1 MRKQIYYILLCLVL
15 VLTGCSTA
23 ARLKKADRKYENG
36 EYFAASEIYRKN
48 NSKISTS
55 KQRKLKAAVNFKLAE
70 CYYNTNNYAKA
81 ANTYTSAIRYRC
93 NDSIAYLH
101 LAKSQLVIGKLK
113 DAKRN
118 FEIYLDS
125 YPDSYEAQQG
135 ILSVD
140 SAKALAAKFTR
151 YQVTLAK
158 EFNSRKNSDF
168 SPVFMGADAESI
180 VFTSNRTKSK
190 NKKINNPIT
199 GVPNND
205 IYTARK
211 NNSGKWEEVELL
223 EGAVNSEEDEGVV
236 SFSSDGKTMYF
247 SRCLGN
253 MPAGQIYQSSRSGG
267 EWTEPTLIQLFAD
280 TTITVGH
287 PAISPDGSK
296 MYFVSDAEGGFG
308 GKDIWVAVNEGGKW
322 TVLENLGSAINTSG
336 NEMFPCVRQDGALF
350 FSSDGHEGFGGLDI
364 YMAVQDSTGAW
375 LVENMYS
382 PINSSGDDF
391 GITFNSDNSMGYF
404 SSNRG
409 QRKPIDK
416 IYSFELPALVY
427 AIEGRVF
434 DDKGDALGETTIRLV
449 GDNGENVKMRTKKD
463 GTYRINLTLNTK
475 YVMLASH
482 RGYLNASHQ
491 FNTNDLID
499 SKLFENDFTLTS
511 LSRPVKMDNV
521 FYEFG
526 KWTLTADSEAGLQGL
541 IKILT
546 DNPNIAI
553 ELSAHTDMVGNDANN
568 KELSQKRAQSVV
580 DYLIKAGIDK
590 GRLTPKGYGETKPVV
605 VSEEL
610 AEQYKLFLK
619 KGDVLTPEFI
629 EGLTAEQ
636 QEICNQI
643 NRRTE
648 FKVIKTTYN
657 LY

>member
-1 MRKQIYYILLCLVL
+1 M
-15 VLTGCSTA
+15 
-23 ARLKKADRKYENG
+23 
-36 EYFAASEIYRKN
+36 
-48 NSKISTS
+48 
-55 KQRKLKAAVNFKLAE
+55 
-70 CYYNTNNYAKA
+70 
-81 ANTYTSAIRYRC
+81 
-93 NDSIAYLH
+93 
-101 LAKSQLVIGKLK
+101 VIGKLK
-113 DAKRN
+113 DARRN

-168 SPVFMGADAESI
+168 SPVFMGSDAESI

-211 NNSGKWEEVELL
+211 NNSGKWEEVELI

-236 SFSSDGKTMYF
+236 SFSADGKTMYF

-322 TVLENLGSAINTSG
+322 TVLENIGSAINTSG

-375 LVENMYS
+375 TVENMYS
-382 PINSSGDDF
+382 PINSTGDDF
-391 GITFNSDNSMGYF
+391 GITFNGDNSMGYF
-404 SSNRG
+404 SSSRG

-416 IYSFELPALVY
+416 IYRFDLPELVY
-427 AIEGRVF
+427 AIEGRVV

-463 GTYRINLTLNTK
+463 GTYRVNLSLNTK

-491 FNTNDLID
+491 FDTHGLVD

-610 AEQYKLFLK
+610 AEQYKQFLK

-648 FKVIKTTYN
+648 FKVTKTTYN

>member
-1 MRKQIYYILLCLVL
+1 MKKQIYYILLCLMVL
-15 VLTGCSTA
+15 LSGCGTA
-23 ARLKKADRKYENG
+23 ARLKKADRKYDNG
-36 EYFAASEIYRKN
+36 EYFAASEIYRKS

-55 KQRKLKAAVNFKLAE
+55 KQRKLKAAVNFRLAE
-70 CYYNTNNYAKA
+70 CYYYTNNHTKA
-81 ANTYTSAIRYRC
+81 VRSYTSAIRYRH

-101 LAKSQLVIGKLK
+101 LAKSQLATGKLV
-113 DAKRN
+113 DARKN
-118 FEIYLDS
+118 FEIYLET
-125 YPDSYEAQQG
+125 YPDCVEAQEG
-135 ILSVD
+135 LKSVD
-140 SAKALAAKFTR
+140 NAKALASEFTR
-151 YQVTLAK
+151 YQVSEAK

-168 SPVFMGADAESI
+168 CPMFMGADAESI

-211 NNSGKWEEVELL
+211 NNSGKWEEVELVD
-223 EGAVNSEEDEGVV
+223 GAVNSDEDEGVV
-236 SFSSDGKTMYF
+236 SFSADGKTMYIT
-247 SRCLGN
+247 RCLGN

-296 MYFVSDAEGGFG
+296 LYFASDAAGGFG
-308 GKDIWVAVNEGGKW
+308 GKDIWVAVNEGGQW
-322 TVLENLGSAINTSG
+322 TVLENLGAAINTSG
-336 NEMFPCVRQDGALF
+336 NEMFPYVRQDGALF
-350 FSSDGHEGFGGLDI
+350 FSSDGREGFGGLDI

-375 LVENMYS
+375 QVKNMYS
-382 PINSSGDDF
+382 PINSAGDDF
-391 GITFNSDNSMGYF
+391 GITFNADNSMGYF
-404 SSNRG
+404 SSSRG

-416 IYSFELPALVY
+416 IYRFELPALVY
-427 AIEGRVF
+427 AIEGTVL
-434 DDKGDALGETTIRLV
+434 DDKGDALGESTIRIV
-449 GDNGENVKMRTKKD
+449 GDNGDNVKMRTKKD
-463 GTYRINLTLNTK
+463 GTYRINLSLNTK

-491 FNTNDLID
+491 FDTHGLVD
-499 SKLFENDFTLTS
+499 SKLFENNFTLTS
-511 LSRPVKMDNV
+511 LSRPVKMDNI

-541 IKILT
+541 VKILK

-553 ELSAHTDMVGNDANN
+553 ELSAHTDMVGNESNN
-568 KELSQKRAQSVV
+568 LELSQKRAQSVV

-590 GRLTPKGYGETKPVV
+590 GRLTPVGYGESKPVV

-619 KGDVLTPEFI
+619 KGDVLSPEFI
-629 EGLTAEQ
+629 ETLTTEQ

-648 FKVIKTTYN
+648 FKVTKTTYN

>member
-1 MRKQIYYILLCLVL
+1 MRNKISILLCLVL
-15 VLTGCSTA
+15 LLTGCSTA

-36 EYFAASEIYRKN
+36 EYFAACEMYRKS

-55 KQRKLKAAVNFKLAE
+55 KQRKLKAVVNFRMAE
-70 CYYNTNNYAKA
+70 CYYNMNNHTKA
-81 ANTYTSAIRYRC
+81 VRSYTSAIRYRH

-101 LAKSQLVIGKLK
+101 LAKSQLATGKLA
-113 DAKRN
+113 DARKN
-118 FEIYLDS
+118 FELYLES
-125 YPDSYEAQQG
+125 YPDCVEAQEG
-135 ILSVD
+135 LKSVEN
-140 SAKALAAKFTR
+140 AKALAEEFTR
-151 YQVTLAK
+151 YQVSEAK

-168 SPVFMGADAESI
+168 CPMFMGTDAESI

-211 NNSGKWEEVELL
+211 NNSGKWEEVEVI
-223 EGAVNSEEDEGVV
+223 EGAVNSDEDEGVV
-236 SFSSDGKTMYF
+236 SFSADGKTMYLT
-247 SRCLGN
+247 RCLGN

-280 TTITVGH
+280 TTVTVGH

-296 MYFVSDAEGGFG
+296 LYFVSDADGGQG
-308 GKDIWVAVNEGGKW
+308 GKDIWVAVNEGGQW
-322 TVLENLGSAINTSG
+322 TVLENLGAAINTSG
-336 NEMFPCVRQDGALF
+336 NEMFPYVRQDGALF

-364 YMAVQDSTGAW
+364 YKAEQDSAGVW
-375 LVENMYS
+375 HVENMYS
-382 PINSSGDDF
+382 PINSAGDDF
-391 GITFNSDNSMGYF
+391 GITFSADNSMGYF
-404 SSNRG
+404 SSSRG

-416 IYSFELPALVY
+416 IYRFELPELVY
-427 AIEGRVF
+427 AIEGTAY
-434 DDKGDALGETTIRLV
+434 DDKGEALGETTIRLV
-449 GDNGENVKMRTKKD
+449 GDNGDNVKMRTKKD
-463 GTYRINLTLNTK
+463 GTYRVNLSLNTK

-491 FNTNDLID
+491 FDTHGLVD
-499 SKLFENDFTLTS
+499 SKLFENNFMLTS
-511 LSRPVKMDNV
+511 LSRPVKMDNI

-541 IKILT
+541 VKILT

-553 ELSAHTDMVGNDANN
+553 ELSAHTDMVGNEQNN
-568 KELSQKRAQSVV
+568 RELSQKRAQSVV

-590 GRLTPKGYGETKPVV
+590 GRLTPVGYGESKPVV

-619 KGDVLTPEFI
+619 KGDVLSPEFI

-648 FKVIKTTYN
+648 FKVTKTTYN

>member
-1 MRKQIYYILLCLVL
+1 MRNKISILLCLVL
-15 VLTGCSTA
+15 LLTGCSTA

-36 EYFAASEIYRKN
+36 EYFAACEMYRKS

-55 KQRKLKAAVNFKLAE
+55 KQRKLKAVVNFRMAE
-70 CYYNTNNYAKA
+70 CYYNMNNHTKA
-81 ANTYTSAIRYRC
+81 VRSYTSAIRYRH

-101 LAKSQLVIGKLK
+101 LAKSQLATGKLA
-113 DAKRN
+113 DARKN
-118 FEIYLDS
+118 FELYLES
-125 YPDSYEAQQG
+125 YPDCVEAQEG
-135 ILSVD
+135 LKSVNN
-140 SAKALAAKFTR
+140 AKALAEEFTR
-151 YQVTLAK
+151 YQVSEAK

-168 SPVFMGADAESI
+168 CPMFMGTDAESI

-211 NNSGKWEEVELL
+211 NNSGKWEEVEVI
-223 EGAVNSEEDEGVV
+223 EGAVNSDEDEGVV
-236 SFSSDGKTMYF
+236 SFSADGKTMYLT
-247 SRCLGN
+247 RCLGN

-280 TTITVGH
+280 TMVTVGH

-296 MYFVSDAEGGFG
+296 LYFVSDADGGQG
-308 GKDIWVAVNEGGKW
+308 GKDIWVAVNEGGQW
-322 TVLENLGSAINTSG
+322 TVLENLGAAINTSG
-336 NEMFPCVRQDGALF
+336 NEMFPLVRQDGALF

-364 YMAVQDSTGAW
+364 YKAEQDSAGEW
-375 LVENMYS
+375 HVENMYS
-382 PINSSGDDF
+382 PINSVGDDF
-391 GITFNSDNSMGYF
+391 GITFSADNSMGYF
-404 SSNRG
+404 SSSRG

-416 IYSFELPALVY
+416 IYRFELPELVY
-427 AIEGRVF
+427 AIEGTAY
-434 DDKGDALGETTIRLV
+434 DDKGEALGETTIRLV
-449 GDNGENVKMRTKKD
+449 GDNGDNVKMRTKKD
-463 GTYRINLTLNTK
+463 GTYRVNLSLNTK

-491 FNTNDLID
+491 FDTHGLVD
-499 SKLFENDFTLTS
+499 SKLFENNFMLTS
-511 LSRPVKMDNV
+511 LSRPVKMDNI

-541 IKILT
+541 VKILT

-553 ELSAHTDMVGNDANN
+553 ELSAHTDMVGNEQNN
-568 KELSQKRAQSVV
+568 RELSQKRAQSVV

-590 GRLTPKGYGETKPVV
+590 GRLTPVGYGESKPVV

-619 KGDVLTPEFI
+619 KGDVLSPEFI
-629 EGLTAEQ
+629 EGLTVEQ

-648 FKVIKTTYN
+648 FKVTKTTYN

>member
-1 MRKQIYYILLCLVL
+1 MRNKISILLCLVL
-15 VLTGCSTA
+15 LLTGCSTA

-36 EYFAASEIYRKN
+36 EYFAACEMYRKS

-55 KQRKLKAAVNFKLAE
+55 KQRKLKAVVNFRMAE
-70 CYYNTNNYAKA
+70 CYYNMNNHTKA
-81 ANTYTSAIRYRC
+81 VRSYTSAIRYRH

-101 LAKSQLVIGKLK
+101 LAKSQLATGKLA
-113 DAKRN
+113 DARKN
-118 FEIYLDS
+118 FELYLES
-125 YPDSYEAQQG
+125 YPDCVEAQEG
-135 ILSVD
+135 LKSVEN
-140 SAKALAAKFTR
+140 AKALAEEFTR
-151 YQVTLAK
+151 YQVSEAK

-168 SPVFMGADAESI
+168 CPMFMGTDAESI

-211 NNSGKWEEVELL
+211 NNSGKWEEVEVI
-223 EGAVNSEEDEGVV
+223 EGAVNSDEDEGVV
-236 SFSSDGKTMYF
+236 SFSADGKTMYLT
-247 SRCLGN
+247 RCLGN

-280 TTITVGH
+280 TTVTVGH

-296 MYFVSDAEGGFG
+296 LYFVSDADGGQG
-308 GKDIWVAVNEGGKW
+308 GKDIWVAVNEGGQW
-322 TVLENLGSAINTSG
+322 TVLENLGAAINTSG
-336 NEMFPCVRQDGALF
+336 NEMFPYVRQDGALF

-364 YMAVQDSTGAW
+364 YKAEQDSAGVW
-375 LVENMYS
+375 HVENMYS
-382 PINSSGDDF
+382 PINSAGDDF
-391 GITFNSDNSMGYF
+391 GVTFSADNSMGYF
-404 SSNRG
+404 SSSRG

-416 IYSFELPALVY
+416 IYRFELPELVY
-427 AIEGRVF
+427 AIEGTAY
-434 DDKGDALGETTIRLV
+434 DDKGEALGETTIRLV
-449 GDNGENVKMRTKKD
+449 GDNGDNVKMRTKKD
-463 GTYRINLTLNTK
+463 GTYRVNLSLNTK

-491 FNTNDLID
+491 FDTHGLVD
-499 SKLFENDFTLTS
+499 SKLFENNFMLTS
-511 LSRPVKMDNV
+511 LSRPVKMDNI

-541 IKILT
+541 VKILT

-553 ELSAHTDMVGNDANN
+553 ELSAHTDMVGNEQNN
-568 KELSQKRAQSVV
+568 RELSQKRAQSVV

-590 GRLTPKGYGETKPVV
+590 GRLTPVGYGESKPVV

-619 KGDVLTPEFI
+619 KGDVLSPEFI

-648 FKVIKTTYN
+648 FKVTKTTYN

>member
-1 MRKQIYYILLCLVL
+1 MRNKISILLCLVL
-15 VLTGCSTA
+15 LLTGCSTA

-36 EYFAASEIYRKN
+36 EYFAACEMYRKS

-55 KQRKLKAAVNFKLAE
+55 KQRKLKAVVNFRMAE
-70 CYYNTNNYAKA
+70 CYYNMNNHTKA
-81 ANTYTSAIRYRC
+81 VRSYTSAIRYRH

-101 LAKSQLVIGKLK
+101 LAKSQLATGKLA
-113 DAKRN
+113 DARKN
-118 FEIYLDS
+118 FELYLES
-125 YPDSYEAQQG
+125 YPDCVEAQEG
-135 ILSVD
+135 LKSVEN
-140 SAKALAAKFTR
+140 AKALAEEFTR
-151 YQVTLAK
+151 YQVSEAK

-168 SPVFMGADAESI
+168 CPMFMGTDAESI

-211 NNSGKWEEVELL
+211 NNSGKWEEVEVI
-223 EGAVNSEEDEGVV
+223 EGAVNSDEDEGVV
-236 SFSSDGKTMYF
+236 SFSADGKTMYLT
-247 SRCLGN
+247 RCLGN

-280 TTITVGH
+280 TTVTVGH

-296 MYFVSDAEGGFG
+296 LYFVSDADGGQG
-308 GKDIWVAVNEGGKW
+308 GKDIWMAVNEGGQW
-322 TVLENLGSAINTSG
+322 TVLENLGAAINTSG
-336 NEMFPCVRQDGALF
+336 NEMFPYVRQDGALF

-364 YMAVQDSTGAW
+364 YKAEQDSAGVW
-375 LVENMYS
+375 HVENMYS
-382 PINSSGDDF
+382 PINSAGDDF
-391 GITFNSDNSMGYF
+391 GITFSADNSMGYF
-404 SSNRG
+404 SSSRG

-416 IYSFELPALVY
+416 IYRFELPELVY
-427 AIEGRVF
+427 AIEGTAY
-434 DDKGDALGETTIRLV
+434 DDKGEALGETTIRLV
-449 GDNGENVKMRTKKD
+449 GDNGDNVKMRTKKD
-463 GTYRINLTLNTK
+463 GTYRVNLSLNTK

-491 FNTNDLID
+491 FDTHGLVD
-499 SKLFENDFTLTS
+499 SKLFENNFMLTS
-511 LSRPVKMDNV
+511 LSRPVKMDNI

-541 IKILT
+541 VKILT

-553 ELSAHTDMVGNDANN
+553 ELSAHTDMVGNEQNN
-568 KELSQKRAQSVV
+568 RELSQKRAQSVV

-590 GRLTPKGYGETKPVV
+590 GRLTPVGYGESKPVV

-619 KGDVLTPEFI
+619 KGDVLSPEFI

-648 FKVIKTTYN
+648 FKVTKTTYN

>member
-1 MRKQIYYILLCLVL
+1 MRNKISILLCLVL
-15 VLTGCSTA
+15 LLTGCSTA

-36 EYFAASEIYRKN
+36 EYFAACEMYRKS

-55 KQRKLKAAVNFKLAE
+55 KQRKLKAVVNFRMAE
-70 CYYNTNNYAKA
+70 CYYNMNNHTKA
-81 ANTYTSAIRYRC
+81 VRSYTSAIRYRH

-101 LAKSQLVIGKLK
+101 LAKSQLATGKLA
-113 DAKRN
+113 DARKN
-118 FEIYLDS
+118 FELYLES
-125 YPDSYEAQQG
+125 YPDCVEAQEG
-135 ILSVD
+135 LKSVNN
-140 SAKALAAKFTR
+140 AKALAEEFTR
-151 YQVTLAK
+151 YQVSEAK

-168 SPVFMGADAESI
+168 CPMFMGTDAESI

-211 NNSGKWEEVELL
+211 NNSGKWEEVEVI
-223 EGAVNSEEDEGVV
+223 EGAVNSDEDEGVV
-236 SFSSDGKTMYF
+236 SFSADGKTMYLT
-247 SRCLGN
+247 RCLGN

-280 TTITVGH
+280 TMVTVGH

-296 MYFVSDAEGGFG
+296 LYFVSDADGGQG
-308 GKDIWVAVNEGGKW
+308 GKDIWVAVNEGGQW
-322 TVLENLGSAINTSG
+322 TVLENLGAAINTSG
-336 NEMFPCVRQDGALF
+336 NEMFPYVRQDGALF

-364 YMAVQDSTGAW
+364 YKAEQDSAGEW
-375 LVENMYS
+375 HVENMYS
-382 PINSSGDDF
+382 PINSVGDDF
-391 GITFNSDNSMGYF
+391 GITFSADNSMGYF
-404 SSNRG
+404 SSSRG

-416 IYSFELPALVY
+416 IYRFELPELVY
-427 AIEGRVF
+427 AIEGTAY
-434 DDKGDALGETTIRLV
+434 DDKGEALGETTIRLV
-449 GDNGENVKMRTKKD
+449 GDNGDNVKMRTKKD
-463 GTYRINLTLNTK
+463 GTYRVNLSLNTK

-491 FNTNDLID
+491 FDTHGLVD
-499 SKLFENDFTLTS
+499 SKLFENNFMLTS
-511 LSRPVKMDNV
+511 LSRPVKMDNI

-541 IKILT
+541 VKILT

-553 ELSAHTDMVGNDANN
+553 ELSAHTDMVGNEQNN
-568 KELSQKRAQSVV
+568 RELSQKRAQSVV

-590 GRLTPKGYGETKPVV
+590 GRLTPVGYGESKPVV

-619 KGDVLTPEFI
+619 KGDVLSPEFI
-629 EGLTAEQ
+629 EGLTVEQ

-648 FKVIKTTYN
+648 FKVTKTTYN

>member
-1 MRKQIYYILLCLVL
+1 MRNKISILLCLVL
-15 VLTGCSTA
+15 LLTGCSTA

-36 EYFAASEIYRKN
+36 EYFAACEMYRKS

-55 KQRKLKAAVNFKLAE
+55 KQRKLKAVVNFRMAE
-70 CYYNTNNYAKA
+70 CYYNMNNHTKA
-81 ANTYTSAIRYRC
+81 VRSYTSAIRYRH

-101 LAKSQLVIGKLK
+101 LAKSQLATGKLA
-113 DAKRN
+113 DARKN
-118 FEIYLDS
+118 FELYLES
-125 YPDSYEAQQG
+125 YPDCVEAQEG
-135 ILSVD
+135 LKSVEN
-140 SAKALAAKFTR
+140 AKALAEEFTR
-151 YQVTLAK
+151 YQVSEAK

-168 SPVFMGADAESI
+168 CPMFMGTDAESI

-211 NNSGKWEEVELL
+211 NNSGKWEEVEVI
-223 EGAVNSEEDEGVV
+223 EGAVNSDEDEGVV
-236 SFSSDGKTMYF
+236 SFSADGKTMYLT
-247 SRCLGN
+247 RCLGN

-280 TTITVGH
+280 TTVTVGH

-296 MYFVSDAEGGFG
+296 LYFVIDADGGQG
-308 GKDIWVAVNEGGKW
+308 GKDIWMAVNEGGQW
-322 TVLENLGSAINTSG
+322 TVLENLGAAINTSG
-336 NEMFPCVRQDGALF
+336 NEMFPYVRQDGALF

-364 YMAVQDSTGAW
+364 YKAEQDSAGVW
-375 LVENMYS
+375 HVENMYS
-382 PINSSGDDF
+382 PINSAGDDF
-391 GITFNSDNSMGYF
+391 GITFSADNSMGYF
-404 SSNRG
+404 SSSRG

-416 IYSFELPALVY
+416 IYRFELPELVY
-427 AIEGRVF
+427 AIEGTAY
-434 DDKGDALGETTIRLV
+434 DDKGEALGETTIRLV
-449 GDNGENVKMRTKKD
+449 GDNGDNVKMRTKKD
-463 GTYRINLTLNTK
+463 GTYRVNLSLNTK

-491 FNTNDLID
+491 FDTHGLVD
-499 SKLFENDFTLTS
+499 SKLFENNFMLTS
-511 LSRPVKMDNV
+511 LSRPVKMDNI

-541 IKILT
+541 VKILT

-553 ELSAHTDMVGNDANN
+553 ELSAHTDMVGNEQNN
-568 KELSQKRAQSVV
+568 RELSQKRAQSVV

-590 GRLTPKGYGETKPVV
+590 GRLTPVGYGESKPVV

-619 KGDVLTPEFI
+619 KGDVLSPEFI

-648 FKVIKTTYN
+648 FKVTKTTYN

>member
-1 MRKQIYYILLCLVL
+1 M
-15 VLTGCSTA
+15 
-23 ARLKKADRKYENG
+23 
-36 EYFAASEIYRKN
+36 
-48 NSKISTS
+48 
-55 KQRKLKAAVNFKLAE
+55 
-70 CYYNTNNYAKA
+70 
-81 ANTYTSAIRYRC
+81 
-93 NDSIAYLH
+93 H

-113 DAKRN
+113 DARRN

-168 SPVFMGADAESI
+168 SPVFMGSDAESI

-211 NNSGKWEEVELL
+211 NNSGKWEEVELI

-236 SFSSDGKTMYF
+236 SFSADGKTMYF

-322 TVLENLGSAINTSG
+322 TVLENIGSAINTSG

-375 LVENMYS
+375 TVENMYS
-382 PINSSGDDF
+382 PINSTGDDF
-391 GITFNSDNSMGYF
+391 GITFNGDNSMGYF
-404 SSNRG
+404 SSSRG

-416 IYSFELPALVY
+416 IYRFDLPELVY
-427 AIEGRVF
+427 AIEGRVV

-463 GTYRINLTLNTK
+463 GTYRVNLSLNTK

-491 FNTNDLID
+491 FDTHGLVD

-610 AEQYKLFLK
+610 AEQYKQFLK

-648 FKVIKTTYN
+648 FKVTKTTYN

>member
-1 MRKQIYYILLCLVL
+1 MRNKISILLCLVL
-15 VLTGCSTA
+15 LLTGCSTA

-55 KQRKLKAAVNFKLAE
+55 KQRKLKAVVNFRMAE
-70 CYYNTNNYAKA
+70 CYYNMNNHTKA
-81 ANTYTSAIRYRC
+81 VRSYTSAIRYRH

-101 LAKSQLVIGKLK
+101 LAKSQLATGKLA
-113 DAKRN
+113 DARKN
-118 FEIYLDS
+118 FELYLES
-125 YPDSYEAQQG
+125 YPDCVEAQEG
-135 ILSVD
+135 LKSVD
-140 SAKALAAKFTR
+140 NAKALAEEFTR
-151 YQVTLAK
+151 YQVSEAK

-168 SPVFMGADAESI
+168 CPMFMGTDAESI

-211 NNSGKWEEVELL
+211 NNSGKWEEVEVI
-223 EGAVNSEEDEGVV
+223 EGAVNSDEDEGVV
-236 SFSSDGKTMYF
+236 SFSADGKTMYLT
-247 SRCLGN
+247 RCLGN

-280 TTITVGH
+280 TTVTVGH

-296 MYFVSDAEGGFG
+296 LYFVSDADGGQG
-308 GKDIWVAVNEGGKW
+308 GKDIWVAVNEGGQW
-322 TVLENLGSAINTSG
+322 TVLENLGTNINTSG
-336 NEMFPCVRQDGALF
+336 NEMFPYVRQDGALF

-364 YMAVQDSTGAW
+364 YKAEQDSAGEW
-375 LVENMYS
+375 HVENMYS
-382 PINSSGDDF
+382 PINSVGDDF
-391 GITFNSDNSMGYF
+391 GITFSADNSMGYF
-404 SSNRG
+404 SSSRG

-416 IYSFELPALVY
+416 IYRFELPELVY
-427 AIEGRVF
+427 AIEGTAY
-434 DDKGDALGETTIRLV
+434 DDKGEALGETTIRLV
-449 GDNGENVKMRTKKD
+449 GDNGDNVKMRTKKD
-463 GTYRINLTLNTK
+463 GTYRVNLSLNTK

-491 FNTNDLID
+491 FDTHGLVD
-499 SKLFENDFTLTS
+499 SKLFENNFMLTS
-511 LSRPVKMDNV
+511 LSRPVKMDNI

-541 IKILT
+541 VKILT

-553 ELSAHTDMVGNDANN
+553 ELSAHTDMVGNEQNN
-568 KELSQKRAQSVV
+568 RELSQKRAQSVV

-590 GRLTPKGYGETKPVV
+590 GRLTPVGYGESKPVV

-619 KGDVLTPEFI
+619 KGDVLSPEFI

-648 FKVIKTTYN
+648 FKVTKTTYN

>member
-1 MRKQIYYILLCLVL
+1 MRNKISILLCLVL
-15 VLTGCSTA
+15 LLTGCSTA

-36 EYFAASEIYRKN
+36 EYFAACEMYRKS

-55 KQRKLKAAVNFKLAE
+55 KQRKLKAVVNFRMAE
-70 CYYNTNNYAKA
+70 CYYNMNNHTKA
-81 ANTYTSAIRYRC
+81 VRSYTSAIRYRH

-101 LAKSQLVIGKLK
+101 LAKSQLATGKLA
-113 DAKRN
+113 DARKN
-118 FEIYLDS
+118 FELYLES
-125 YPDSYEAQQG
+125 YPDCVEAQEG
-135 ILSVD
+135 LKSVD
-140 SAKALAAKFTR
+140 NAKALAEEFTR
-151 YQVTLAK
+151 YQVSEAK

-168 SPVFMGADAESI
+168 CPMFMGTDAESI

-211 NNSGKWEEVELL
+211 NNSGKWEEVEVI
-223 EGAVNSEEDEGVV
+223 EGAVNSDEDEGVV
-236 SFSSDGKTMYF
+236 SFSADGKTMYLT
-247 SRCLGN
+247 RCLGN

-280 TTITVGH
+280 TTVTVGH

-296 MYFVSDAEGGFG
+296 LYFVSDADGGQG
-308 GKDIWVAVNEGGKW
+308 GKDIWVAVNEGGQW
-322 TVLENLGSAINTSG
+322 TVLENLGAAINTSG
-336 NEMFPCVRQDGALF
+336 NEMFPYVRQDGALF

-364 YMAVQDSTGAW
+364 YKAEQDSAGVW
-375 LVENMYS
+375 HVENMYS
-382 PINSSGDDF
+382 PINSVGDDF
-391 GITFNSDNSMGYF
+391 GITFSADNSMGYF
-404 SSNRG
+404 SSSRG

-416 IYSFELPALVY
+416 IYRFELPELVY
-427 AIEGRVF
+427 AIEGTAY
-434 DDKGDALGETTIRLV
+434 DDKGEALGETTIRLV
-449 GDNGENVKMRTKKD
+449 GDNGDNVKMRTKKD
-463 GTYRINLTLNTK
+463 GTYRVNLSLNTK

-491 FNTNDLID
+491 FDTHGLVD
-499 SKLFENDFTLTS
+499 SKLFENNFMLTS
-511 LSRPVKMDNV
+511 LSRPVKMDNI

-541 IKILT
+541 VKILT

-553 ELSAHTDMVGNDANN
+553 ELSAHTDMVGNEQNN
-568 KELSQKRAQSVV
+568 RELSQKRAQSVV

-590 GRLTPKGYGETKPVV
+590 GRLTPVGYGESKPVV

-619 KGDVLTPEFI
+619 KGDVLSPEFI

-648 FKVIKTTYN
+648 FKVTKTTYN

>member
-1 MRKQIYYILLCLVL
+1 MRNKISILLCLVL
-15 VLTGCSTA
+15 LLTGCSTA

-36 EYFAASEIYRKN
+36 EYFAACEMYRKS

-55 KQRKLKAAVNFKLAE
+55 KQRKLKAVVNFRMAE
-70 CYYNTNNYAKA
+70 CYYNMNNHTKA
-81 ANTYTSAIRYRC
+81 VRSYTSAIRYRH

-101 LAKSQLVIGKLK
+101 LAKSQLATGKLA
-113 DAKRN
+113 DARKN
-118 FEIYLDS
+118 FELYLES
-125 YPDSYEAQQG
+125 YPDCVEAQEG
-135 ILSVD
+135 LKSVEN
-140 SAKALAAKFTR
+140 AKALAEEFTR
-151 YQVTLAK
+151 YQVSEAK

-168 SPVFMGADAESI
+168 CPMFMGTDAESI

-211 NNSGKWEEVELL
+211 NNSGKWEEVELI
-223 EGAVNSEEDEGVV
+223 EGAVNSDEDEGVV
-236 SFSSDGKTMYF
+236 SFSADGKTMYLT
-247 SRCLGN
+247 RCLGN

-280 TTITVGH
+280 TTVTVGH

-296 MYFVSDAEGGFG
+296 LYFVSDADGGQG
-308 GKDIWVAVNEGGKW
+308 GKDIWVAVNEGGQW
-322 TVLENLGSAINTSG
+322 TVLENLGTNINTSG
-336 NEMFPCVRQDGALF
+336 NEMFPYVRQDGALF

-364 YMAVQDSTGAW
+364 YKAEQDSAGEW
-375 LVENMYS
+375 HVENMYS
-382 PINSSGDDF
+382 PINSVGDDF
-391 GITFNSDNSMGYF
+391 GITFSADNSMGYF
-404 SSNRG
+404 SSSRG

-416 IYSFELPALVY
+416 IYRFELPELVY
-427 AIEGRVF
+427 AIEGTAY
-434 DDKGDALGETTIRLV
+434 DDKGEALGETTIRLV
-449 GDNGENVKMRTKKD
+449 GDNGDNVKMRTKKD
-463 GTYRINLTLNTK
+463 GTYRVNLSLNTK

-491 FNTNDLID
+491 FDTHGLVD
-499 SKLFENDFTLTS
+499 SKLFENDFMLTS
-511 LSRPVKMDNV
+511 LSRPVKMDNI

-541 IKILT
+541 VKILT

-553 ELSAHTDMVGNDANN
+553 ELSAHTDMVGNEQNN
-568 KELSQKRAQSVV
+568 RELSQKRAQSVV

-590 GRLTPKGYGETKPVV
+590 GRLTPVGYGESKPVV

-619 KGDVLTPEFI
+619 KGDVLSPEFI

-648 FKVIKTTYN
+648 FKVTKTTYN

>member
-1 MRKQIYYILLCLVL
+1 MRNKISILLCLVL
-15 VLTGCSTA
+15 LLTGCSTA

-36 EYFAASEIYRKN
+36 EYFAACEMYRKS

-55 KQRKLKAAVNFKLAE
+55 KQRKLKAVVNFRMAE
-70 CYYNTNNYAKA
+70 CYYNMNNHTKA
-81 ANTYTSAIRYRC
+81 VRSYTSAIRYRH

-101 LAKSQLVIGKLK
+101 LAKSQLATGKLA
-113 DAKRN
+113 DARKN
-118 FEIYLDS
+118 FELYLES
-125 YPDSYEAQQG
+125 YPDCVEAQEG
-135 ILSVD
+135 LKSVEN
-140 SAKALAAKFTR
+140 AKALAEEFTR
-151 YQVTLAK
+151 YQVSEAK

-168 SPVFMGADAESI
+168 CPMFMGTDAESI

-211 NNSGKWEEVELL
+211 NNSGKWEEVEVI
-223 EGAVNSEEDEGVV
+223 EGAVNSDEDEGVV
-236 SFSSDGKTMYF
+236 SFSADGKTMYLT
-247 SRCLGN
+247 RCLGN

-280 TTITVGH
+280 TTVTVGH

-296 MYFVSDAEGGFG
+296 LYFVSDADGGQG
-308 GKDIWVAVNEGGKW
+308 GKDIWVAVNEGGQW
-322 TVLENLGSAINTSG
+322 TVLENLGAAINTSG
-336 NEMFPCVRQDGALF
+336 NEMFPYVRQDGALF

-364 YMAVQDSTGAW
+364 YKAEQDSAGVW
-375 LVENMYS
+375 HVENMYS
-382 PINSSGDDF
+382 PINSVGDDF
-391 GITFNSDNSMGYF
+391 GITFSADNSMGYF
-404 SSNRG
+404 SSSRG

-416 IYSFELPALVY
+416 IYRFELPELVY
-427 AIEGRVF
+427 AIEGTAY
-434 DDKGDALGETTIRLV
+434 DDKGEALGETTIRLV
-449 GDNGENVKMRTKKD
+449 GDNGDNVKMRTKKD
-463 GTYRINLTLNTK
+463 GTYRVNLSLNTK

-491 FNTNDLID
+491 FDTHGLVD
-499 SKLFENDFTLTS
+499 SKLFENDFMLTS
-511 LSRPVKMDNV
+511 LSRPVKMDNI

-541 IKILT
+541 VKILT

-553 ELSAHTDMVGNDANN
+553 ELSAHTDMVGNEQNN
-568 KELSQKRAQSVV
+568 RELSQKRAQSVV

-590 GRLTPKGYGETKPVV
+590 GRLTPVGYGESKPVV

-619 KGDVLTPEFI
+619 KGDVLSPEFI

-648 FKVIKTTYN
+648 FKVTKTTYN

>member
-1 MRKQIYYILLCLVL
+1 MVLL
-15 VLTGCSTA
+15 LTGCSTA

-36 EYFAASEIYRKN
+36 EYFAACEMYRKS

-55 KQRKLKAAVNFKLAE
+55 KQRKLKAVVNFRMAE
-70 CYYNTNNYAKA
+70 CYYNMNNHTKA
-81 ANTYTSAIRYRC
+81 VRSYTSAIRYRH

-101 LAKSQLVIGKLK
+101 LAKSQLATGKLA
-113 DAKRN
+113 DARKN
-118 FEIYLDS
+118 FELYLES
-125 YPDSYEAQQG
+125 YPDCVEAQEG
-135 ILSVD
+135 LKSVNN
-140 SAKALAAKFTR
+140 AKALAEEFTR
-151 YQVTLAK
+151 YQVSEAK

-168 SPVFMGADAESI
+168 CPMFMGTDAESI

-211 NNSGKWEEVELL
+211 NNSGKWEEVEVI
-223 EGAVNSEEDEGVV
+223 EGAVNSDEDEGVV
-236 SFSSDGKTMYF
+236 SFSADGKTMYLT
-247 SRCLGN
+247 RCLGN

-280 TTITVGH
+280 TMVTVGH

-296 MYFVSDAEGGFG
+296 LYFVSDADGGQG
-308 GKDIWVAVNEGGKW
+308 GKDIWVAVNEGGQW
-322 TVLENLGSAINTSG
+322 TVLENLGAAINTSG
-336 NEMFPCVRQDGALF
+336 NEMFPYVRQDGALF

-364 YMAVQDSTGAW
+364 YKAEQDSAGEW
-375 LVENMYS
+375 HVENMYS
-382 PINSSGDDF
+382 PINSVGDDF
-391 GITFNSDNSMGYF
+391 GITFSADNSMGYF
-404 SSNRG
+404 SSSRG

-416 IYSFELPALVY
+416 IYRFELPELVY
-427 AIEGRVF
+427 AIEGTAY
-434 DDKGDALGETTIRLV
+434 DDKGEALGETTIRLV
-449 GDNGENVKMRTKKD
+449 GDNGDNVKMRTKKD
-463 GTYRINLTLNTK
+463 GTYRVNLSLNTK

-491 FNTNDLID
+491 FDTHGLVD
-499 SKLFENDFTLTS
+499 SKLFENNFMLTS
-511 LSRPVKMDNV
+511 LSRPVKMDNI

-541 IKILT
+541 VKILT

-553 ELSAHTDMVGNDANN
+553 ELSAHTDMVGNEQNN
-568 KELSQKRAQSVV
+568 RELSQKRAQSVV

-590 GRLTPKGYGETKPVV
+590 GRLTPVGYGESKPVV

-619 KGDVLTPEFI
+619 KGDVLSPEFI
-629 EGLTAEQ
+629 EGLTVEQ

-648 FKVIKTTYN
+648 FKVTKTTYN

>member
-1 MRKQIYYILLCLVL
+1 MKKEICYILLCLVL
-15 VLTGCSTA
+15 LLTGCSTA
-23 ARLKKADRKYENG
+23 ARLKKADRKYDNG

-48 NSKISTS
+48 NSKISAS
-55 KQRKLKAAVNFKLAE
+55 KQRKLKAEVNFKLAE
-70 CYYNTNNYAKA
+70 CYYNTNNHSKA
-81 ANTYTSAIRYRC
+81 IRSYISAIRYRY

-101 LAKSQLVIGKLK
+101 LAKSQLATGKLE
-113 DAKRN
+113 DARKN
-118 FEIYLDS
+118 FEIYLTS
-125 YPDSYEAQQG
+125 YPDCVEAQEG
-135 ILSVD
+135 VKSVD
-140 SAKALAAKFTR
+140 NAKVLAAEFTR
-151 YQVTLAK
+151 YQVSLAS

-168 SPVFMGADAESI
+168 SPAFMGSEAESI

-190 NKKINNPIT
+190 NKKIKNPIT

-211 NNSGKWEEVELL
+211 NNSGKWEEVELI
-223 EGAVNSEEDEGVV
+223 EGAVNSDEDEGVV

-247 SRCLGN
+247 TRCLAN

-267 EWTEPTLIQLFAD
+267 EWTEPKLIQLFED
-280 TTITVGH
+280 TTVTVGH
-287 PAISPDGSK
+287 PAISPDGNK
-296 MYFVSDAEGGFG
+296 MYFVSDADGGEG
-308 GKDIWVAVNEGGKW
+308 GKDIWVAVNEGGQW
-322 TVLENLGSAINTSG
+322 VVLENLGTAINTSG
-336 NEMFPCVRQDGALF
+336 NEMFPYVRQDGALF
-350 FSSDGHEGFGGLDI
+350 FSSDGREGFGGLDI
-364 YMAVQDSTGAW
+364 YMAVQDSAGAW
-375 LVENMYS
+375 IVENMYS
-382 PINSSGDDF
+382 PINSQGDDF
-391 GITFNSDNSMGYF
+391 GITFNADNSMGYF
-404 SSNRG
+404 SSSRG

-416 IYSFELPALVY
+416 IYRFELPALVY

-434 DDKGDALGETTIRLV
+434 DDKGDPLGETTIRLV
-449 GDNGENVKMRTKKD
+449 GDNGDNVKMRTKKD
-463 GTYRINLTLNTK
+463 GTYRVNLSLNTK

-491 FNTNDLID
+491 FNTNGLID

-511 LSRPVKMDNV
+511 LSRPVKMDNI

-526 KWTLTADSEAGLQGL
+526 KWTLTASSEAGLQGL
-541 IKILT
+541 VKILI

-553 ELSAHTDMVGNDANN
+553 ELSAHTDMVGNDASN

-590 GRLTPKGYGETKPVV
+590 GRLTPVGYGESKPVV

-610 AEQYKLFLK
+610 AEQYKLFMK
-619 KGDVLTPEFI
+619 KGDVLSPEFI
-629 EGLTAEQ
+629 EQLTTEQ

-648 FKVIKTTYN
+648 FKVTKTTYN

>member
-1 MRKQIYYILLCLVL
+1 MRNKISILLCLVL
-15 VLTGCSTA
+15 LLTGCSTA

-36 EYFAASEIYRKN
+36 EYFAACEMYRKS

-55 KQRKLKAAVNFKLAE
+55 KQRKLKAVVNFRMAE
-70 CYYNTNNYAKA
+70 CYYNMNNHTKA
-81 ANTYTSAIRYRC
+81 VRSYTSAIRYRH

-101 LAKSQLVIGKLK
+101 LAKSQLATGKLA
-113 DAKRN
+113 DARKN
-118 FEIYLDS
+118 FELYLES
-125 YPDSYEAQQG
+125 YPDCVEAQEG
-135 ILSVD
+135 LKSVEN
-140 SAKALAAKFTR
+140 AKALAEEFTR
-151 YQVTLAK
+151 YQVSEAK

-168 SPVFMGADAESI
+168 CPMFMGTDAESI

-211 NNSGKWEEVELL
+211 NNSGKWEEVEVI
-223 EGAVNSEEDEGVV
+223 EGAVNSDEDEGVV
-236 SFSSDGKTMYF
+236 SFSADGKTMYLT
-247 SRCLGN
+247 RCLGN

-280 TTITVGH
+280 TTVTVGH

-296 MYFVSDAEGGFG
+296 LYFVSDADGGQG
-308 GKDIWVAVNEGGKW
+308 GKDIWVAVNEGGQW
-322 TVLENLGSAINTSG
+322 TVLENLGTNINTSG
-336 NEMFPCVRQDGALF
+336 NEMFPYVRQDGALF

-364 YMAVQDSTGAW
+364 YKAEQDSAGVW
-375 LVENMYS
+375 HVENMYS
-382 PINSSGDDF
+382 PINSVGDDF
-391 GITFNSDNSMGYF
+391 GITFSADNSMGYF
-404 SSNRG
+404 SSSRG

-416 IYSFELPALVY
+416 IYRFELPELVY
-427 AIEGRVF
+427 AIEGTAY
-434 DDKGDALGETTIRLV
+434 DDKGEALGETTIRLV
-449 GDNGENVKMRTKKD
+449 GDNGDNVKMRTKKD
-463 GTYRINLTLNTK
+463 GTYRVNLSLNTK

-491 FNTNDLID
+491 FDTHGLVD
-499 SKLFENDFTLTS
+499 SKLFENNFMLTS
-511 LSRPVKMDNV
+511 LSRPVKMDNI

-541 IKILT
+541 VKILT

-553 ELSAHTDMVGNDANN
+553 ELSAHTDMVGNEQNN
-568 KELSQKRAQSVV
+568 RELSQKRAQSVV

-590 GRLTPKGYGETKPVV
+590 GRLTPVGYGESKPVV

-619 KGDVLTPEFI
+619 KGDVLSPEFI

-648 FKVIKTTYN
+648 FKVTKTTYN

>member
-1 MRKQIYYILLCLVL
+1 MKKKIYYILLCLIVL
-15 VLTGCSTA
+15 LTGCSTV

-48 NSKISTS
+48 NGKISTS

-70 CYYNTNNYAKA
+70 CYYNTNNHVKA
-81 ANTYTSAIRYRC
+81 VRSYTSAIRYRHP
-93 NDSIAYLH
+93 DSIAYLH
-101 LAKSQLVIGKLK
+101 LAKSQLATGKLK
-113 DAKRN
+113 DARKN
-118 FEIYLDS
+118 FEIYLES

-140 SAKALAAKFTR
+140 SAKVLAEKFTR
-151 YQVTLAK
+151 YQVSLAK

-211 NNSGKWEEVELL
+211 NNSGEWEEVELI
-223 EGAVNSEEDEGVV
+223 EGVLNTDDDEGVV
-236 SFSSDGKTMYF
+236 SLSSDGKTMYF
-247 SRCLGN
+247 TRCLPN

-296 MYFVSDAEGGFG
+296 LYFVSDADGGHG
-308 GKDIWVAVNEGGKW
+308 GKDIWVATNEGGSW
-322 TVLENLGSAINTSG
+322 TVLENLGPKINTSG
-336 NEMFPCVRQDGALF
+336 NEMFPYVRQDGALF

-364 YMAVQDSTGAW
+364 YMAVKDSAGAW
-375 LVENMYS
+375 VVENMYT
-382 PINSSGDDF
+382 PINSAGDDF

-404 SSNRG
+404 SSSRG

-416 IYSFELPALVY
+416 IYRFELPALVY

-449 GDNGENVKMRTKKD
+449 GDNGDNVKMRTKKD
-463 GTYRINLTLNTK
+463 GTYRINLALNTK

-482 RGYLNASHQ
+482 RGYLNSSHQ

-511 LSRPVKMDNV
+511 LSRPVKMDNI

-526 KWTLTADSEAGLQGL
+526 KWTLTADSEVGLQGL

-553 ELSAHTDMVGNDANN
+553 ELSAHTDMVGNDASNQ
-568 KELSQKRAQSVV
+568 ELSQKRAQSVV

-610 AEQYKLFLK
+610 AEQYKSFLRK
-619 KGDVLTPEFI
+619 DDVLTPEFI
-629 EGLTAEQ
+629 EALTAEQ

-648 FKVIKTTYN
+648 FKVTKTTYN

>member
-1 MRKQIYYILLCLVL
+1 MRNKISILLCLVL
-15 VLTGCSTA
+15 LLTGCSTA

-36 EYFAASEIYRKN
+36 EYFAACEMYRKS

-55 KQRKLKAAVNFKLAE
+55 KQRKLKAVVNFRMAE
-70 CYYNTNNYAKA
+70 CYYNMNNHTKA
-81 ANTYTSAIRYRC
+81 VRSYTSAIRYRH

-101 LAKSQLVIGKLK
+101 LAKSQLATGKLA
-113 DAKRN
+113 DARKN
-118 FEIYLDS
+118 FELYLES
-125 YPDSYEAQQG
+125 YPDCVEAQEG
-135 ILSVD
+135 LKSVNN
-140 SAKALAAKFTR
+140 AKALAEEFTR
-151 YQVTLAK
+151 YQVSEAK

-168 SPVFMGADAESI
+168 CPMFMGTDAESI

-211 NNSGKWEEVELL
+211 NNSGKWEEVEVI
-223 EGAVNSEEDEGVV
+223 EGAVNSDEDEGVV
-236 SFSSDGKTMYF
+236 SFSADGKTMYLT
-247 SRCLGN
+247 RCLGN

-280 TTITVGH
+280 TTVTVGH

-296 MYFVSDAEGGFG
+296 LYFVSDADGGQG
-308 GKDIWVAVNEGGKW
+308 GKDIWVAVNEGGQW
-322 TVLENLGSAINTSG
+322 TVLENLGAAINTSG
-336 NEMFPCVRQDGALF
+336 NEMFPYVRQDGALF

-364 YMAVQDSTGAW
+364 YKAEQDSAGVW
-375 LVENMYS
+375 HVENMYS
-382 PINSSGDDF
+382 PINSVGDDF
-391 GITFNSDNSMGYF
+391 GITFSADNSMGYF
-404 SSNRG
+404 SSSRG

-416 IYSFELPALVY
+416 IYRFELPELVY
-427 AIEGRVF
+427 AIEGTAY
-434 DDKGDALGETTIRLV
+434 DDKGEALGETTIRLV
-449 GDNGENVKMRTKKD
+449 GDNGDNVKMRTKKD
-463 GTYRINLTLNTK
+463 GTYRVNLSLNTK

-491 FNTNDLID
+491 FDTHGLVD
-499 SKLFENDFTLTS
+499 SKLFENNFMLTS
-511 LSRPVKMDNV
+511 LSRPVKMDNI

-541 IKILT
+541 VKILT

-553 ELSAHTDMVGNDANN
+553 ELSAHTDMVGNEQNN
-568 KELSQKRAQSVV
+568 RELSQKRAQSVV

-590 GRLTPKGYGETKPVV
+590 GRLTPVGYGESKPVV

-619 KGDVLTPEFI
+619 KGDVLSPEFI

-648 FKVIKTTYN
+648 FKVTKTTYN

>member
-1 MRKQIYYILLCLVL
+1 MRNKISILLCLVL
-15 VLTGCSTA
+15 LLTGCSTA

-36 EYFAASEIYRKN
+36 EYFAACEMYRKS

-55 KQRKLKAAVNFKLAE
+55 KQRKLKAVVNFRMAE
-70 CYYNTNNYAKA
+70 CYYNMNNHTKA
-81 ANTYTSAIRYRC
+81 VRSYTSAIRYRH

-101 LAKSQLVIGKLK
+101 LAKSQLATGKLA
-113 DAKRN
+113 DARKN
-118 FEIYLDS
+118 FELYLES
-125 YPDSYEAQQG
+125 YPDCVEAQEG
-135 ILSVD
+135 LKSVEN
-140 SAKALAAKFTR
+140 AKALAEEFTR
-151 YQVTLAK
+151 YQVLEAK

-168 SPVFMGADAESI
+168 CPMFMGTDAESI

-211 NNSGKWEEVELL
+211 NNSGKWEEVEVI
-223 EGAVNSEEDEGVV
+223 EGAVNSDEDEGVV
-236 SFSSDGKTMYF
+236 SFSADGKTMYLT
-247 SRCLGN
+247 RCLGN

-280 TTITVGH
+280 TTVTVGH

-296 MYFVSDAEGGFG
+296 LYFVSDADGGQG
-308 GKDIWVAVNEGGKW
+308 GKDIWVAVNEGGQW
-322 TVLENLGSAINTSG
+322 TVLENLGAAINTSG
-336 NEMFPCVRQDGALF
+336 NEMFPYVRQDGALF

-364 YMAVQDSTGAW
+364 YKAEQDSAGVW
-375 LVENMYS
+375 HVENMYS
-382 PINSSGDDF
+382 PINSVGDDF
-391 GITFNSDNSMGYF
+391 GITFSADNSMGYF
-404 SSNRG
+404 SSSRG

-416 IYSFELPALVY
+416 IYRFELPELVY
-427 AIEGRVF
+427 AIEGTAY
-434 DDKGDALGETTIRLV
+434 DDKGEALGETTIRLV
-449 GDNGENVKMRTKKD
+449 GDNGDNVKMRTKKD
-463 GTYRINLTLNTK
+463 GTYRVNLSLNTK

-491 FNTNDLID
+491 FDTHGLVD
-499 SKLFENDFTLTS
+499 SKLFENNFMLTS
-511 LSRPVKMDNV
+511 LSRPVKMDNI

-541 IKILT
+541 VKILT

-553 ELSAHTDMVGNDANN
+553 ELSAHTDMVGNEQNN
-568 KELSQKRAQSVV
+568 RELSQKRAQSVV

-590 GRLTPKGYGETKPVV
+590 GRLTPVGYGESKPVV

-619 KGDVLTPEFI
+619 KGDVLSPEFI

-648 FKVIKTTYN
+648 FKVTKTTYN